1 MMMIARAACG
11 AERTRPPLIR
21 PFGQIDP
28 ETHMFASPALAQA
41 AGAAPADPLGIFSLA
56 PLLLVFVAFYFLMIR
71 PQQKRARALQDAINA
86 GKKGD
91 EVTTAGGII
100 GKVVKVDDRIVE
112 IEIASGVK
120 VRVVKATLA
129 GIAGTGPARPAN
141 D

>member
-1 MMMIARAACG
+1 
-11 AERTRPPLIR
+11 
-21 PFGQIDP
+21 
-28 ETHMFASPALAQA
+28 MFASPALAQA

-86 GKKGD
+86 VKKGD